1 MVGQVVHYTR
11 CPIKAISQ
19 ELKSTQQSVTLQA
32 SRPGLGLW
40 SLTKKL
46 CKSVALVEGPLPL
59 SLFEV
64 LSM

>member
-19 ELKSTQQSVTLQA
+19 ELKSTPHVTLQA

-40 SLTKKL
+40 PLTKKL
-46 CKSVALVEGPLPL
+46 CKSVAPVEGPLPL